1 MPSQPRTIGRIWRDA
16 VAAGRPDPVYLA
28 EGDETWEPV
37 ALADA
42 ARRVDELANG
52 LLALGLRKGQ
62 AFGIVST
69 PRVEWSLCD
78 WALAL
83 VGAVTAPV
91 YANSSPGDTAYV
103 LDHAGAVGVF
113 VENEEQRAKVE
124 SVRDRLPSLQHVLT
138 FAELDALAARGREFA
153 AEHPTALDEAESAV
167 SPDDLFTY
175 IYTSGTTGPPKACMI
190 LHRHYYA
197 MTAVVDEMEDSAVEV
212 GDVLL
217 LYLPM
222 AHNFGRLMHL
232 SGPYVGC
239 TVAFCSDPYA
249 VGDALLV
256 VKPMVFPSVPRVF
269 EKIHTTAVARLDS
282 ATGFQRRLIDWALDV
297 GRQVSALRQR
307 RQPVPRPLALQHRLA
322 DRLVYSK
329 VKARL
334 GGRLRIGISGAA
346 PLAVEILEFFH
357 ALDILI
363 VEGYGLTE
371 CTSAATVNRKN
382 SFKFGTV
389 GRALPGTELKLGDD
403 GELFVRSPTVF
414 AGYYKDESA
423 TQAVLDDDGWLAT
436 GDIAT
441 IDDEGFVTI
450 TDRKKDI
457 LVTAGGKNVA
467 PQNLENELKS
477 SRYVSQALVVGDR
490 RKFVAALITLDADEV
505 GAWAR
510 AQGVEGD
517 PATLA
522 AHPRV
527 RELVQGVVDDV
538 NASHSRYE
546 QIKRFQVL
554 LRDFSLEEGELTPTM
569 KLKRKACQEHF
580 AAEIDALYA
589 EVYEPAAEASA

>member
-62 AFGIVST
+62 AFGIVSA